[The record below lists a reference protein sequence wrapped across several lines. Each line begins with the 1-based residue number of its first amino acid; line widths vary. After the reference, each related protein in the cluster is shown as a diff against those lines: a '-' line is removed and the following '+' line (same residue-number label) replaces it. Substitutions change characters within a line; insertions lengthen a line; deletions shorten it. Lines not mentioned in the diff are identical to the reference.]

1 MHKPSGGFLTFVR
14 ALPAHFRW
22 RVLLAGLVYVG
33 AAIGVEGLAGLCVTA
48 EGTTRELTFSKPCW
62 PIAVVVEESG
72 EIVAMTIFILSVIAI
87 LAARTKAVT
96 LKLPRSGSSPSTN
109 LELRAAV
116 FAPRCLCI
124 ICRFNSFEEDM
135 IAIRKSPTLLLLML
149 GLFVVAPRLTQAEAT
164 LAQDVR
170 LKEIIAGDHRSAENK
185 ARDQY
190 RNPLET
196 LTFFGIR
203 PDMTVVEIYPGR
215 GWYTE
220 VLAPYLKGSGTLY
233 AAEHP
238 GDPSYAAVQESLKAF
253 DQKVKAAPEL
263 YGEVKRTKLT
273 KDGDIA
279 PPGSADLV
287 VTFRNVHSWIGS
299 GTANESFAAMF
310 RALKPGGVLG
320 LVQHRGDPNV
330 KHDPKAGSGYVTEDY
345 VIELAKKAGFEL
357 AEKSEIN
364 ANPKD
369 TKDYAKGVWTLPP
382 SLRLGDEDRDK
393 YLAIGESDRM
403 TLKFVKPM
411 S

>member
-1 MHKPSGGFLTFVR
+1 
-14 ALPAHFRW
+14 
-22 RVLLAGLVYVG
+22 
-33 AAIGVEGLAGLCVTA
+33 
-48 EGTTRELTFSKPCW
+48 
-62 PIAVVVEESG
+62 
-72 EIVAMTIFILSVIAI
+72 
-87 LAARTKAVT
+87 
-96 LKLPRSGSSPSTN
+96 
-109 LELRAAV
+109 
-116 FAPRCLCI
+116 
-124 ICRFNSFEEDM
+124 M
-135 IAIRKSPTLLLLML
+135 IAIRKSPTLFILML
-149 GLFVVAPRLTQAEAT
+149 GFLALASVGARAETPAP
-164 LAQDVR
+164 DDR
-170 LKEIIAGDHRSAENK
+170 LKEIIAGDHRSEENR
-185 ARDQY
+185 ARDRY

-220 VLAPYLKGSGTLY
+220 ILAPYLKGSGKLY

-238 GDPSYAAVQESLKAF
+238 GDPSYEAVQRSLEAF
-253 DQKVKAAPEL
+253 DQKLKDAPEL
-263 YGEVKRTKLT
+263 YGEVQRTKLT

-299 GTANESFAAMF
+299 GTENESFATMF

-320 LVQHRGDPNV
+320 VVQHRGDPTV
-330 KHDPKAGSGYVTEDY
+330 KQDPKAGSGYVNEDY
-345 VIELAKKAGFEL
+345 VIELAKTAGFEL

-382 SLRLGDEDRDK
+382 SLRLGDEDREK

-403 TLKFVKPM
+403 TLKFVKPAG
-411 S
+411 

>member
-1 MHKPSGGFLTFVR
+1 
-14 ALPAHFRW
+14 
-22 RVLLAGLVYVG
+22 
-33 AAIGVEGLAGLCVTA
+33 
-48 EGTTRELTFSKPCW
+48 
-62 PIAVVVEESG
+62 
-72 EIVAMTIFILSVIAI
+72 
-87 LAARTKAVT
+87 
-96 LKLPRSGSSPSTN
+96 
-109 LELRAAV
+109 
-116 FAPRCLCI
+116 
-124 ICRFNSFEEDM
+124 M
-135 IAIRKSPTLLLLML
+135 IAIRKSPALLLLML
-149 GLFVVAPRLTQAEAT
+149 GFFALASLLSHTEETQA
-164 LAQDVR
+164 QDDR
-170 LKEIIAGDHRSAENK
+170 LKEIIAGDHRSAENR

-190 RNPLET
+190 RHPLET

-220 VLAPYLKGSGTLY
+220 VLAPYLKGSGTFY

-238 GDPSYAAVQESLKAF
+238 GDPSYEAVQRSLEAF
-253 DQKVKAAPEL
+253 DQKVKDAPEL

-287 VTFRNVHSWIGS
+287 VTFRNVHSWMGA
-299 GTANESFAAMF
+299 GTEDEAFAAMF

-320 LVQHRGDPNV
+320 LVQHRGDPSV
-330 KHDPKAGSGYVTEDY
+330 KQDPKAGSGYVNENY
-345 VIELAKKAGFEL
+345 VIALAKKAGFEL

-369 TKDYAKGVWTLPP
+369 TKDYPKGVWTLPP
-382 SLRLGDEDRDK
+382 SLRLGDEDREK

-403 TLKFVKPM
+403 TLKFVKPA

>member
-1 MHKPSGGFLTFVR
+1 MIPIHKS
-14 ALPAHFRW
+14 
-22 RVLLAGLVYVG
+22 
-33 AAIGVEGLAGLCVTA
+33 AA
-48 EGTTRELTFSKPCW
+48 
-62 PIAVVVEESG
+62 
-72 EIVAMTIFILSVIAI
+72 
-87 LAARTKAVT
+87 
-96 LKLPRSGSSPSTN
+96 
-109 LELRAAV
+109 
-116 FAPRCLCI
+116 
-124 ICRFNSFEEDM
+124 
-135 IAIRKSPTLLLLML
+135 LLLLML
-149 GLFVVAPRLTQAEAT
+149 GFFALAPRSVHAEAT
-164 LAQDVR
+164 PGQDER
-170 LKEIIAGDHRSAENK
+170 LKEVIAGDHRSAENK
-185 ARDQY
+185 ARDKY

-220 VLAPYLKGSGTLY
+220 ILAPYLKGSGTLY

-238 GDPSYAAVQESLKAF
+238 GDPSYAAVQRSLEAF
-253 DQKVKAAPEL
+253 DQKVKGAPEL

-279 PPGSADLV
+279 PPNSADLV

-299 GTANESFAAMF
+299 GTENEAFTAMF
-310 RALKPGGVLG
+310 KALKPGGVLG
-320 LVQHRGDPNV
+320 LVQHRGDPDV
-330 KHDPKAGSGYVTEDY
+330 EQDPKAGTGYVREDY

-369 TKDYAKGVWTLPP
+369 TKDYSKGVWTLPP
-382 SLRLGDEDRDK
+382 SLRLGEEDREK

-403 TLKFVKPM
+403 TLKFVKPA

>member
-1 MHKPSGGFLTFVR
+1 
-14 ALPAHFRW
+14 
-22 RVLLAGLVYVG
+22 
-33 AAIGVEGLAGLCVTA
+33 
-48 EGTTRELTFSKPCW
+48 
-62 PIAVVVEESG
+62 
-72 EIVAMTIFILSVIAI
+72 
-87 LAARTKAVT
+87 
-96 LKLPRSGSSPSTN
+96 
-109 LELRAAV
+109 
-116 FAPRCLCI
+116 
-124 ICRFNSFEEDM
+124 M
-135 IAIRKSPTLLLLML
+135 IAIRKSPALLHLILGFFALGSLLACMEE
-149 GLFVVAPRLTQAEAT
+149 TQA
-164 LAQDVR
+164 QDDR
-170 LKEIIAGDHRSAENK
+170 LKEIIAGDHRSAENR

-190 RNPLET
+190 RHPLET

-220 VLAPYLKGSGTLY
+220 ILAPYLKGSGTFY

-238 GDPSYAAVQESLKAF
+238 GDPSYEAVQRSLEAF
-253 DQKVKAAPEL
+253 DQKVKDAPEL

-279 PPGSADLV
+279 PPDSTDLV
-287 VTFRNVHSWIGS
+287 VTFRNVHSWMGA
-299 GTANESFAAMF
+299 GTENDAFAAMF

-320 LVQHRGDPNV
+320 LVQHRGDPNAAQ
-330 KHDPKAGSGYVTEDY
+330 DPKAGSGYVNEDY

-369 TKDYAKGVWTLPP
+369 TKDYPKGVWTLPP
-382 SLRLGDEDRDK
+382 SLRLGDEDREK

-403 TLKFVKPM
+403 TLKFVKPA

>member
-1 MHKPSGGFLTFVR
+1 
-14 ALPAHFRW
+14 
-22 RVLLAGLVYVG
+22 
-33 AAIGVEGLAGLCVTA
+33 
-48 EGTTRELTFSKPCW
+48 
-62 PIAVVVEESG
+62 
-72 EIVAMTIFILSVIAI
+72 
-87 LAARTKAVT
+87 
-96 LKLPRSGSSPSTN
+96 
-109 LELRAAV
+109 
-116 FAPRCLCI
+116 
-124 ICRFNSFEEDM
+124 M
-135 IAIRKSPTLLLLML
+135 IAIRKSPALLLLML
-149 GLFVVAPRLTQAEAT
+149 GFFALASLLSHTEETQA
-164 LAQDVR
+164 QDDR
-170 LKEIIAGDHRSAENK
+170 LKEIIAGDHRSAENR

-190 RNPLET
+190 RHPLET

-220 VLAPYLKGSGTLY
+220 VLAPYLKGSGTFY

-238 GDPSYAAVQESLKAF
+238 GDPSYEAVQRSLEAF
-253 DQKVKAAPEL
+253 DQKVKDAPEL

-287 VTFRNVHSWIGS
+287 VTFRNMHSWMGA
-299 GTANESFAAMF
+299 GTEDEAFAAMF

-320 LVQHRGDPNV
+320 LVQHRGDPSV
-330 KHDPKAGSGYVTEDY
+330 KQDPKAGSGYVNEDY
-345 VIELAKKAGFEL
+345 VIALAKKAGFEL

-369 TKDYAKGVWTLPP
+369 TKDYPKGVWTLPP
-382 SLRLGDEDRDK
+382 SLRLGDEDREK

-403 TLKFVKPM
+403 TLKFVKPA